1 MEQGKKELLEII
13 LGLKIDHKRKGTLQL
28 ALESA
33 RFYCGYKGDN
43 YSSVDFI
50 SRQGIIDKIIAECG
64 YSQNAEEGDLFSSL
78 YLYLNCLEQIGN
90 LFCENNQIKGIRR
103 AIDFLP
109 PNTLSHEEIVAVRV
123 LRNAL
128 AHQLGLMG
136 STYDNNK
143 KKHFKFVLTFSE
155 PTDDKSLK
163 LPSIPWDGDCKDKK
177 EETNTLVFVYPF
189 IRMAETIIANAKKAY
204 QDQKLSCLLSI
215 EEIETRYTILID
227 DSNEKK

>member
-43 YSSVDFI
+43 YSSVDFM

-143 KKHFKFVLTFSE
+143 KKIFK
-155 PTDDKSLK
+155 
-163 LPSIPWDGDCKDKK
+163 WDGDCKDKK
-177 EETNTLVFVYPF
+177 EETSTLVFVYPF